1 MLNEI
6 LEFEAY
12 VKAPESEKPR
22 IQPKL
27 LTNNFSEDGN
37 LFGIE
42 RILIVIARG
51 YIFSKCHQNE
61 IYNSDGMVNNELLND
76 TRVILQR
83 WCGFDFDESGLQIDR
98 QSISN
103 WFEKYPEA
111 DGWLKQYW
119 MFHCA
124 KKTKKRK
131 GGIQLK
137 NNGERV

>member
-12 VKAPESEKPR
+12 VKSPESEKPR

-27 LTNNFSEDGN
+27 LTNNFNEDGN

-83 WCGFDFDESGLQIDR
+83 WCGLILMNLVYRLTGRVFQI
-98 QSISN
+98 
-103 WFEKYPEA
+103 
-111 DGWLKQYW
+111 G
-119 MFHCA
+119 
-124 KKTKKRK
+124 
-131 GGIQLK
+131 LK
-137 NNGERV
+137 NIQKRTDG

>member
-12 VKAPESEKPR
+12 AKSPESEKPR

-76 TRVILQR
+76 ARVIL
-83 WCGFDFDESGLQIDR
+83 
-98 QSISN
+98 
-103 WFEKYPEA
+103 
-111 DGWLKQYW
+111 
-119 MFHCA
+119 
-124 KKTKKRK
+124 
-131 GGIQLK
+131 
-137 NNGERV
+137 

>member
-12 VKAPESEKPR
+12 VKSPESEKPR

-61 IYNSDGMVNNELLND
+61 IYNSDGMEINFWSGTVLMITKENEKNGIFLNACGEIQ
-76 TRVILQR
+76 TRNQLWKFIV
-83 WCGFDFDESGLQIDR
+83 
-98 QSISN
+98 
-103 WFEKYPEA
+103 
-111 DGWLKQYW
+111 
-119 MFHCA
+119 
-124 KKTKKRK
+124 KRK
-131 GGIQLK
+131 DGNLSK
-137 NNGERV
+137 WL

>member
-12 VKAPESEKPR
+12 VKSPESEKPR

-27 LTNNFSEDGN
+27 LTNNFNEDGN

-83 WCGFDFDESGLQIDR
+83 WCGFDFDESGLHASCGNRWDCRLMGMINR
-98 QSISN
+98 AQSI
-103 WFEKYPEA
+103 FP
-111 DGWLKQYW
+111 
-119 MFHCA
+119 
-124 KKTKKRK
+124 
-131 GGIQLK
+131 
-137 NNGERV
+137 